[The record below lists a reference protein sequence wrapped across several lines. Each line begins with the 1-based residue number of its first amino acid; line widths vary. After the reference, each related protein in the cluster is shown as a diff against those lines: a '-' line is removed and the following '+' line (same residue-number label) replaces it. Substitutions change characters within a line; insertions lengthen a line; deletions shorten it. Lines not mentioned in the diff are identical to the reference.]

1 MGTGKSHWG
10 RIWAARHRYRFVDL
24 DEMIEQHEGRSVL
37 QMFEQQGEDYF
48 RQKEAISLRNT
59 AYFQPVIVSCGGGTP
74 CFFDNIH
81 WMNSSG
87 LTILLQSDPRT
98 IMRNILSEQDKRPLV
113 KNLNEAELLFFI
125 EQKMKERTAYYQQAK
140 IHFST
145 HELTETTIDHIVIP
159 IH

>member
-59 AYFQPVIVSCGGGTP
+59 EHFQPVIVSCGGGTP

-81 WMNSSG
+81 WMNTYG
-87 LTILLQSDPRT
+87 LSILLQSDPST
-98 IMRNILSEQDKRPLV
+98 IMRNILLEQDKRPLV
-113 KNLNEAELLFFI
+113 KNFNEAELLFFI
-125 EQKMKERTAYYQQAK
+125 EQKMKERTASYQQAK
-140 IHFST
+140 IHLSID
-145 HELTETTIDHIVIP
+145 ELSETTIDHIVIP